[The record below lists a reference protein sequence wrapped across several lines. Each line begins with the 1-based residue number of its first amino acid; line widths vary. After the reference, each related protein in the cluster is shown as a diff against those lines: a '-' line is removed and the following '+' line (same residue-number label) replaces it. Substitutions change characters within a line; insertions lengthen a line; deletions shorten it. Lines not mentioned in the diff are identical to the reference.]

1 MNFRT
6 NAFMNSLRAY
16 VALGCYP
23 LSEMSSVEELSYI
36 EETARAVVLLSGTNR
51 SFTVFHAYNSHS
63 VEMGNIIY
71 ALNRMGMKVEPVKE
85 AVFQQR
91 LREGL
96 ADEAL
101 NRYLSPLVDYDL
113 DDEENLE
120 EIPAEN
126 SFTINALYHLGFQ
139 WTITDLNIIETM
151 IEALRTL
158 GFFDM

>member
-6 NAFMNSLRAY
+6 NAFMNTLRAY

-23 LSEMSSVEELSYI
+23 LAEMSGTEELSYI

-51 SFTVFHAYNSHS
+51 SFTVFHAYNSHT

-71 ALNRMGMKVEPVKE
+71 ALNRMGLKVEPVKE

-96 ADEAL
+96 ANEAT
-101 NRYLSPLVDYDL
+101 NQYLSPLVNYDL
-113 DDEENLE
+113 DDGDSLE

-139 WTITDLNIIETM
+139 CVIFSE
-151 IEALRTL
+151 
-158 GFFDM
+158 